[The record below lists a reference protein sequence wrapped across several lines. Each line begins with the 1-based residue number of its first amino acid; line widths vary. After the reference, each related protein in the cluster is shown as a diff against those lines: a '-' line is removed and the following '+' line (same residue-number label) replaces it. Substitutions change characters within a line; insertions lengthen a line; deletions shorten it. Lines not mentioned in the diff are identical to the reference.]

1 MQNKKKFNHTSRNE
15 VRTSFMS
22 IEVQLINL
30 LISRNMA
37 LNFSLIFETVL
48 ALFLCYLP
56 GMDEALRMYPL
67 K

>member
-1 MQNKKKFNHTSRNE
+1 MF
-15 VRTSFMS
+15 
-22 IEVQLINL
+22 
-30 LISRNMA
+30 RNMA

>member
-1 MQNKKKFNHTSRNE
+1 MQIKF
-15 VRTSFMS
+15 
-22 IEVQLINL
+22 QNL
-30 LISRNMA
+30 TNTFFIFRNMA

>member
-1 MQNKKKFNHTSRNE
+1 M
-15 VRTSFMS
+15 V
-22 IEVQLINL
+22 
-30 LISRNMA
+30 

-67 K
+67 KWDIQKEKWIVLVVYI

>member
-1 MQNKKKFNHTSRNE
+1 MSNLFS
-15 VRTSFMS
+15 VR
-22 IEVQLINL
+22 IYWKLNYNNWL
-30 LISRNMA
+30 LIFRNMA

>member
-1 MQNKKKFNHTSRNE
+1 MKLVNKVCKLKF
-15 VRTSFMS
+15 V
-22 IEVQLINL
+22 IILIINL
-30 LISRNMA
+30 FFRNMA